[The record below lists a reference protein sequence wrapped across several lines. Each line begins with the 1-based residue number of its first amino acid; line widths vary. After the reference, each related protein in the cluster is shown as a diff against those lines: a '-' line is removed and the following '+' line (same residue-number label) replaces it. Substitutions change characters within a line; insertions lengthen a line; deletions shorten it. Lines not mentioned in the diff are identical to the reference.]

1 MENFKIKEIKRKTLK
16 DTIYTSLKEII
27 LNNNF
32 PSDDFITENS
42 LAEKLNVSRTPL
54 REAMQDLVNE
64 NLIEF
69 KPRKGYKI
77 KTHSIE
83 EVEQIFLLRFV
94 IEKEIIDPLFEKV
107 TPEKISTLKK
117 IIDRQKDTVINEDG
131 YQFMLIDKEFHREL
145 FLISEYNIF
154 LKSYDLFHNL
164 TILIGAQ
171 AIRKKG
177 RMTEVINEHIEIIN
191 MLEKKDKEGMIK
203 AINNH
208 LSRTQSMYTDMQD
221 LSK

>member
-107 TPEKISTLKK
+107 TSEKISTLKK